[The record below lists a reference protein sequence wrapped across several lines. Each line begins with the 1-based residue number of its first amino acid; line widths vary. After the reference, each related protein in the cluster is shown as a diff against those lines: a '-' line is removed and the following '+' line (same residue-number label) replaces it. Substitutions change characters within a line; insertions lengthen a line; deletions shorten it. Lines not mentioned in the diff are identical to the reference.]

1 MKRILL
7 GILLATMA
15 ISGFAQDV
23 KPTISINAKGDDVR
37 SVLHDL
43 FKQSGKNYVL
53 NPGVRFVLYLSL
65 DKVNFD
71 QALSII
77 CKNANLKYELQKDI
91 YYISNNPPKPPVV
104 EEKPPVE
111 PAKPVVEEKTTAPKP
126 LAGKFPIA
134 APKVEPEKPKGTL
147 PTSVLAKRVTTR
159 LQKREIREVME
170 LLAKQSGVTIEIS
183 EDVPAFKLDAFL
195 INTSLKFALDEI
207 TRATKLKYR
216 FSDQLSII
224 VEKKEAN

>member
-7 GILLATMA
+7 GILLAAMA
-15 ISGFAQDV
+15 VSGFAQET
-23 KPTISINAKGDDVR
+23 KPTLSINAKGDDVR
-37 SVLHDL
+37 SVIHDL

-65 DKVNFD
+65 DKVSFD

-77 CKNANLKYELQKDI
+77 CKNANLKFELQKDI
-91 YYISNNPPKPPVV
+91 YYISNNPPKPPVI

-111 PAKPVVEEKTTAPKP
+111 QSKPILEEKVVAPKTTG
-126 LAGKFPIA
+126 GKFPA
-134 APKVEPEKPKGTL
+134 LKPEPEKPKGTL
-147 PTSVLAKRVTTR
+147 PTTVLAKRVTTR
-159 LQKREIREVME
+159 LQKREIREVMD
-170 LLAKQSGVTIEIS
+170 LLAKQTGITIEIS

-216 FSDQLSII
+216 FTDQLSIA
-224 VEKKEAN
+224 VEKKDAN